1 MRPVGVK
8 HSGSNLSRAPT
19 IFCPN
24 ASPCAIGLY
33 VLTLCS
39 FCQYRVMDRRSRG
52 ERALRPLQ
60 RLVNADAAAE
70 DAHHF
75 AGILGRLRL
84 APFANFGVAKAI
96 EGVNGVIDACGR
108 TDN

>member
-1 MRPVGVK
+1 MQRLK
-8 HSGSNLSRAPT
+8 
-19 IFCPN
+19 
-24 ASPCAIGLY
+24 
-33 VLTLCS
+33 
-39 FCQYRVMDRRSRG
+39 RG
-52 ERALRPLQ
+52 ARGDRALRPLQ

-75 AGILGRLRL
+75 AGLLGGLWL

-108 TDN
+108 TDD